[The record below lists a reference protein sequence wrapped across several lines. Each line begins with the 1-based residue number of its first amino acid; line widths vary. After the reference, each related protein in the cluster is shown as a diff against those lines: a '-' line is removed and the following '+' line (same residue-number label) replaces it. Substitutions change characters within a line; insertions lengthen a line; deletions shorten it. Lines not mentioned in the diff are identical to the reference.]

1 MGCGGLVVVLAVVA
15 LAAGFFVF
23 QKGKE
28 IVQEATGS
36 ESFQEILQDLK
47 DNPVKTAAELMIRTN
62 PELQLLATD
71 DEAGTFTFRIT
82 RTGEEA
88 TVNFEDIAKGRFSVT
103 TSEGEY
109 SIDASGETEGGVTF
123 KGPEGETRF
132 GASADLSR
140 IPEWVPTYP
149 GATDTQSAFHS
160 TTTDGAWVPLSARL
174 PTTPRKWSTISN
186 SCSRSRPTRSGLS
199 R

>member
-109 SIDASGETEGGVTF
+109 SIDASGETEGG
-123 KGPEGETRF
+123 R
-132 GASADLSR
+132 DL
-140 IPEWVPTYP
+140 
-149 GATDTQSAFHS
+149 
-160 TTTDGAWVPLSARL
+160 
-174 PTTPRKWSTISN
+174 
-186 SCSRSRPTRSGLS
+186 
-199 R
+199 